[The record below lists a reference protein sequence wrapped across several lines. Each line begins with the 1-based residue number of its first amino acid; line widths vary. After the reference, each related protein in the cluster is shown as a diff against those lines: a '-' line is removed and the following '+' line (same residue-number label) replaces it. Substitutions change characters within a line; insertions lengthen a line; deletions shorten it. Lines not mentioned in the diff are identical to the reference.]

1 LLSVV
6 LLLFVSHFFSIL
18 NHKVNVQRKKDI
30 EIESVFKIVVLR
42 VDSHLLVGGIASGM
56 RK

>member
-1 LLSVV
+1 M
-6 LLLFVSHFFSIL
+6 
-18 NHKVNVQRKKDI
+18 VNVQRKKESDI